1 MNALK
6 FIALL
11 LITAG
16 VGALVYG
23 GFTYTSET
31 HKAELGPVELEVA
44 EKDRVSVPP
53 WMGIAS
59 IGAGTLLLLV
69 GPRRSS

>member
-6 FIALL
+6 VFALI

-31 HKAELGPVELEVA
+31 HSAELGPVALEVA
-44 EKDRVSVPP
+44 EKDRVSIPP
-53 WMGIAS
+53 WVGIGS

-69 GPRRSS
+69 GSRRKA